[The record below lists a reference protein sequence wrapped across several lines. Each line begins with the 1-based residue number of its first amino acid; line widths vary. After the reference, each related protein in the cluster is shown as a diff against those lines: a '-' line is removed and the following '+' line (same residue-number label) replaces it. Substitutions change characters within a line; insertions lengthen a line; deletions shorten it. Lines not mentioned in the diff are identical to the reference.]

1 MVKNVIANLD
11 SSKAFRPDCIPAV
24 VLKKCEPDFSYIIV
38 ELFKTCLED
47 SCFPDC
53 WEVLSVVTVFQNV
66 QERSPAKSY
75 RSVCLHSIVSKVFKQ
90 LVNNRIVEM

>member
-24 VLKKCEPDFSYIIV
+24 VLKKYEPGFSYIIV

-47 SCFPDC
+47 SCFPDF
-53 WEVLSVVTVFQNV
+53 WEVLLVITVFQNV

-75 RSVCLHSIVSKVFKQ
+75 RSVCLHSIVSKVFKI